1 MKTIGDCA
9 KDIISLA
16 NVILMESEQ
25 GYAPE
30 LTTINELATLV
41 ESLEAASWRE
51 NDRIDYEALAT
62 LSKTIKKHVTKRDEK
77 VPLDSPLT
85 AS

>member
-30 LTTINELATLV
+30 LTTINELSTLV
-41 ESLEAASWRE
+41 ENLEAASWRE

-62 LSKTIKKHVTKRDEK
+62 LGKTVKKYVTKSDEK
-77 VPLDSPLT
+77 VPLDSPLM